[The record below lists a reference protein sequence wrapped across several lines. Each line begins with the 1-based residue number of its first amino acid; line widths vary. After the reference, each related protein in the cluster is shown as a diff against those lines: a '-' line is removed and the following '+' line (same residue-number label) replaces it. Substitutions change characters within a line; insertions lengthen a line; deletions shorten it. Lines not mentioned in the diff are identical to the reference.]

1 MEKEQ
6 DKKVKIV
13 RTTLDELPY
22 GKPEDW
28 PSPSDKFKKSPIP
41 QGITHSELYKD
52 IITIAL
58 PSLFELILTQLTSMA
73 DQIMVGRLP
82 GELGVQALSAVGLS
96 MQPKMLLMTMIMAL
110 NMGSTAMVARF
121 RGQGDQKKANQV
133 YRQSLVINIILA
145 AIVMLVGTYVARPFI
160 LLLAGKGISEATI
173 GYATEY
179 FRIQMYGMIPLCMTF
194 TCTASLRGCGD
205 TKMPLFYN
213 TTANVVNVVFNYL
226 LIYGKFGF
234 PRMEVVGASL
244 ATVIGQTTA
253 TVIAMTLMLSKTRYV
268 YLDLKEKLSFD
279 RDIEH
284 NIITIGLPSMIEQ
297 LFMRAGVMI
306 FTRTVAGLGD
316 ISYATHQICMNIQSL
331 SFMSGQAFSNAST
344 TLVGQSLGRGRVD
357 MADVYVRHT
366 RHLGL
371 VFAVVLASLFFF
383 FGGHV
388 VALYNETPEVI
399 YLGRQI
405 LMFVAFMQPFQNQQF
420 ITNGGLRGA
429 GDTKFSAFTIMVTVL
444 IVRTSLGILFINYL
458 DFGLWGAWIAL
469 VTDQLLRTAM
479 IIGHY
484 NTGKWR
490 FLKLKGQPVPEKA

>member
-28 PSPSDKFKKSPIP
+28 PSPSEKFKKSPIP
-41 QGITHSELYKD
+41 KGVSHSELYKD

-133 YRQSLVINIILA
+133 YRQSLVINMILA

-244 ATVIGQTTA
+244 ATVIGQTT
-253 TVIAMTLMLSKTRYV
+253 
-268 YLDLKEKLSFD
+268 
-279 RDIEH
+279 
-284 NIITIGLPSMIEQ
+284 
-297 LFMRAGVMI
+297 
-306 FTRTVAGLGD
+306 
-316 ISYATHQICMNIQSL
+316 
-331 SFMSGQAFSNAST
+331 
-344 TLVGQSLGRGRVD
+344 
-357 MADVYVRHT
+357 
-366 RHLGL
+366 
-371 VFAVVLASLFFF
+371 
-383 FGGHV
+383 
-388 VALYNETPEVI
+388 
-399 YLGRQI
+399 
-405 LMFVAFMQPFQNQQF
+405 
-420 ITNGGLRGA
+420 
-429 GDTKFSAFTIMVTVL
+429 
-444 IVRTSLGILFINYL
+444 
-458 DFGLWGAWIAL
+458 
-469 VTDQLLRTAM
+469 
-479 IIGHY
+479 
-484 NTGKWR
+484 
-490 FLKLKGQPVPEKA
+490 